1 MARIAVTGANGKA
14 GRAVVADLLEHGYEV
29 QASDIS
35 GIFGDQS
42 DIPSGLMRADL
53 TEYGEAVDALH
64 GCEAVIH
71 LANIPAPGIATPS
84 HTFTVNTAMN
94 SNVFLAAAALGLRR
108 VVWTSS
114 ETTLGLSFTDVP
126 PKYAPVD
133 EDHYPLPFSTY
144 SLSKVVGETMAH
156 HISEWSGIPFVGLRL
171 SNIFR
176 PQDYAA
182 VPGFQADAHGRSW
195 NLWGYIDSRD
205 VAQACR
211 VALDADVTGA
221 PSYIIAAADTI
232 MDRSSEEL
240 LREVFPDVELKRP
253 VGEFETLLSIDR
265 AKAELGFAPSHSW
278 RDEVARLA
286 SEDISTS

>member
-1 MARIAVTGANGKA
+1 MPRIAVTGANGKA
-14 GRAVVADLLEHGYEV
+14 GRAVVADLLEHGYDV
-29 QASDIS
+29 QASDVA
-35 GIFGDQS
+35 GVFGDQS

-53 TEYGEAVDALH
+53 TEYGEAVEALH
-64 GCEAVIH
+64 GCEAVVH

-114 ETTLGLSFTDVP
+114 ETTLGLSFSDVP
-126 PKYAPVD
+126 PRYAPVD
-133 EDHYPLPFSTY
+133 EDHYPLPASTY
-144 SLSKVVGETMAH
+144 SLSKVVAETMAH
-156 HISEWSGIPFVGLRL
+156 HVSEWSGIPFVGLRL

-176 PQDYAA
+176 PQDYAS
-182 VPGFQADAHGRSW
+182 VPSFDAEGRKW

-221 PSYIIAAADTI
+221 RSYIIAAADTI
-232 MDRSSEEL
+232 MDRPSEEL
-240 LREVFPDVELKRP
+240 LREVFPGVELKRS
-253 VGEFETLLSIDR
+253 VSEFETLLSIER
-265 AKAELGFAPSHSW
+265 AKAELGFAPAHSW

-286 SEDISTS
+286 GADISTS